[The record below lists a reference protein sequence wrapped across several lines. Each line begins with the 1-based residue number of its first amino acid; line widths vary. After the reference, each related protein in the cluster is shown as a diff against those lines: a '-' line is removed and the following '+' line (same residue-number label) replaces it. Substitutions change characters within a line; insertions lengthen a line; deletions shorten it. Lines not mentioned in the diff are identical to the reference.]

1 MECHRCAS
9 YAIRLDELNRNF
21 NQLWDGLTA
30 AGIDPEHIRSQS
42 MITKERGISLIIAG
56 ALGLSIVAGNAVTPV
71 LGLLVLSVE
80 LIAGGIAFLV
90 ASRG

>member
-1 MECHRCAS
+1 
-9 YAIRLDELNRNF
+9 
-21 NQLWDGLTA
+21 
-30 AGIDPEHIRSQS
+30 